1 MHRKHETIN
10 DPTLFYCFAIFC
22 KLTDT
27 FQFCVV
33 PNKVVRNTWKRNI
46 NVFSGKRGTRAKR
59 VRTPTYRYFAS
70 DSGRRSIQ

>member
-33 PNKVVRNTWKRNI
+33 PNKVVAKYVEEEHQCFLGEKRNE
-46 NVFSGKRGTRAKR
+46 GKRA
-59 VRTPTYRYFAS
+59 RTPTYGYFAS